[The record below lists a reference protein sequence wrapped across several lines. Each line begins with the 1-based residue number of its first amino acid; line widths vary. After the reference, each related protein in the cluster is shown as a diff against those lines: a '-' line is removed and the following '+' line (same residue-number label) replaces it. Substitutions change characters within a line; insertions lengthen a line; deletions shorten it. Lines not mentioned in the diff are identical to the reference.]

1 MSKNNE
7 CSCNRCDMNMTFGNH
22 CKEDKTLAYESKKNC
37 DNDNPSDCGES
48 LDGETHRKNC
58 DSVMPEDWFM
68 DYVLSALDMNEFGE
82 GVKEYSKICGKISA
96 LMSLGIDPVHALAY
110 ISECDDREITYK
122 NNLEIA
128 KIQADAQIST
138 AKCSMAA
145 SLS

>member
-7 CSCNRCDMNMTFGNH
+7 YSCNRCDMNMTFGNH

-37 DNDNPSDCGES
+37 DNDNPSDCDES
-48 LDGETHRKNC
+48 LDGETYRKNC

-110 ISECDDREITYK
+110 ISECEDREITYK

-128 KIQADAQIST
+128 KIQADTQIST